1 MNRNPLILLLPMI
14 VGGVL
19 ASTAYALDGGT
30 LRVNPRNDWRA
41 FEVITVGDNPTGDGF
56 IWSMPG
62 TFDGLGAWL
71 PDTSTLRVQVNHEIS
86 NAPISEVNLD
96 LVSFQTAISN
106 MINNG
111 NTGGGSFVTSARQ
124 AYDRWS
130 DDGGATW
137 TVTTDTSN
145 TGFSRF
151 CSGQSY
157 NPNTFGAGRGFVND
171 VYITGEEFSRNR
183 LFAIDLDNR
192 DFYQLS
198 GVSGDASGGIGG
210 MPFDSWENAAL
221 LDTGETGHVALL
233 LSPDGGSSR
242 MKLYIG
248 EKGKG
253 MDGSVSNDFLAR
265 NGLAYGSY
273 YYLNDVL
280 PTNVSDT
287 STDGTFDTTTADALT
302 ASKFEDV
309 DTSPGDPTRA
319 VLGNQNFGLFT
330 FDFDI
335 DFDSGS
341 FSAAESSFS
350 ISKIQNDVSNVLGTF
365 GDPDNVEW
373 SAPTVMDGTAYSEG
387 LIFVNEDNSN
397 GEIWMNA
404 PDGSDLIRIG
414 DTAGI
419 SGATEST
426 GILDVSAFVG
436 YNPGSILLT
445 NNQGSNSSL
454 SVLINP
460 DAQLDEADFDGDGDR
475 DGADFLTWQK
485 NFGVGTLQS
494 QGDAQ
499 NNGNVDGLD
508 LKVWQSQFGTLA
520 PSLAATTAV
529 PELSSLVLLI
539 SVGVVLIVWPTNCRA
554 KPTALKL

>member
-1 MNRNPLILLLPMI
+1 MNRILLILLLQMI
-14 VGGVL
+14 VGGVFN
-19 ASTAYALDGGT
+19 STAFGLDGGT
-30 LRVNPRNDWRA
+30 LRINPRNDWKA
-41 FEVITVGDNPTGDGF
+41 FEVITVGNNPTGDGF
-56 IWSMPG
+56 DWSMPD
-62 TFDGLGAWL
+62 TFDGMGAWL
-71 PDTSTLRVQVNHEIS
+71 SDETNLRLQVNHEIS
-86 NAPISEVNLD
+86 REAPISEVNLD
-96 LVSFQTAISN
+96 LASFKMAISN
-106 MINNG
+106 TINSG
-111 NTGGGSFVTSARQ
+111 STGGGRFVNSARL

-130 DDGGATW
+130 SDGGATF
-137 TVTTDTSN
+137 TNTTD
-145 TGFSRF
+145 FSRF

-157 NPNTFGAGRGFVND
+157 LPNTFGDGRGFVD
-171 VYITGEEFSRNR
+171 DIYITGEEFGKDR
-183 LFAIDLDNR
+183 LFALDLNNR

-198 GVSGDASGGIGG
+198 GASGSGGEGIGG

-221 LDTGETGHVALL
+221 LDTGETDHIALL
-233 LSPDGGSSR
+233 LSPDGGSQR

-248 EKGKG
+248 EKGKDASG
-253 MDGSVSNDFLAR
+253 NASGDFLAR
-265 NGLAYGSY
+265 NGLAFGSY

-280 PTNVSDT
+280 PASGT
-287 STDGTFDTTTADALT
+287 STNGTFDTTTSGALA
-302 ASKFEDV
+302 ASKMEDV

-373 SAPTVMDGTAYSEG
+373 SAPTVMDGTAYPEG
-387 LIFVNEDNSN
+387 LIFVNEDNGN

-404 PDGSDLIRIG
+404 SDGSDLIRIG

-460 DAQLDEADFDGDGDR
+460 DAKLDDADFDGDGDR
-475 DGADFLTWQK
+475 DGNDFLFWQQ
-485 NFGVGTLQS
+485 NFGTGIAQT

-508 LKVWQSQFGTLA
+508 LKVWQSQFGTPA

-539 SVGVVLIVWPTNCRA
+539 SVGVVLIVWPASYRA
-554 KPTALKL
+554 KPTALNL